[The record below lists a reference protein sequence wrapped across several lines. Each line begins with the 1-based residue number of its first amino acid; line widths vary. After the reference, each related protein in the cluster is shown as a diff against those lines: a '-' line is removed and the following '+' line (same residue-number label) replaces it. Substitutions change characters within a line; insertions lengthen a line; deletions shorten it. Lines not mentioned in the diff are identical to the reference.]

1 MSITYTQSAP
11 DLNLIPPSEMRH
23 YLRIDTQDED
33 ELLLM
38 LSRTAA
44 THVEDIIGRALMRRQ
59 VTVELD
65 GYPASGVIN
74 LPLQPVISVDEIQHD
89 AGGNTTILPA
99 AAYRVVTAH
108 DYTQIMRADGVAW
121 PDVTEPGSVRV
132 IYHAGS
138 SVVHRYPGA
147 DTVVDT
153 AAGWP
158 LVRAP
163 RGDYHKKSQ
172 ELIDIKLGV
181 DRLLA
186 PYKTVRV

>member
-1 MSITYTQSAP
+1 MSSTYTQSLP

-44 THVEDIIGRALMRRQ
+44 THVEDVIGRALMRRQ
-59 VTVELD
+59 VTVEMD

-108 DYTQIMRADGVAW
+108 DYTQILRADGVAW

-138 SVVHRYPGA
+138 SSSTDIPEPIRLSILLLVGHWYEHREA
-147 DTVVDT
+147 TIT
-153 AAGWP
+153 
-158 LVRAP
+158 
-163 RGDYHKKSQ
+163 KSQ

>member
-1 MSITYTQSAP
+1 MSSTYTQSAP
-11 DLNLIPPSEMRH
+11 DLDIIPPSEMRH
-23 YLRIDTQDED
+23 YLRIDSQDED

-59 VTVELD
+59 VTLELD
-65 GYPASGVIN
+65 GYPADGAIE
-74 LPLQPVISVDEIQHD
+74 LPVQPVISVDEIQHID
-89 AGGNTTILPA
+89 AGSTTILPA

-108 DYTQIMRADGVAW
+108 EYTQVLRADGVTW
-121 PDVTEPGSVRV
+121 PDVSAPGSVRV

-138 SVVHRYPGA
+138 SSSSDIPEPIRLAILLLVGHWYEHREATIVKG
-147 DTVVDT
+147 
-153 AAGWP
+153 
-158 LVRAP
+158 
-163 RGDYHKKSQ
+163 Q